1 MDRGR
6 LDLRPTFPLKYLSPY
21 GRPGFPGCPVTY
33 YHVMKIKAFWRDIR
47 FLQVLAQLIFILLVA
62 LGAGFLYANVSANLS
77 RQGLTVGYGFLSN
90 PASFDIGESHI
101 PYQASNSYGRALLVG
116 FVNTLVVSGLGILLT
131 TILGVIAGVARLS
144 TNWLVSQL
152 AAAYVGIIR
161 NTPLLIQ
168 LMFWYFGVILQLPP
182 VRDAVA
188 LPGPIYLT
196 GRGVYLPRYEAMPAF
211 DSWRIY
217 IWIALAAVVI
227 IWIVFRRIQS
237 RSRLPVPLWWYLAY
251 FLVPALILWIGFVFQ
266 PEPPLQ
272 VNIPELT
279 GLNFR
284 GGLRLTP
291 EFAALLFGLVVYTGA
306 FVAEVVRAG
315 IQAIS
320 RGQVEA
326 ARSLGLTTG
335 QTLRLIIF
343 PQALRVII
351 PPLTS
356 QYLNLAKN
364 SSLAIAIG
372 YPDLFSI
379 SGTVIN
385 QTGATIEVILI
396 MMLSYLSMSLFTSLL
411 MNIYNSRVRL
421 VER

>member
-1 MDRGR
+1 MANM
-6 LDLRPTFPLKYLSPY
+6 TF
-21 GRPGFPGCPVTY
+21 
-33 YHVMKIKAFWRDIR
+33 KAFWRDIR
-47 FLQVLAQLIFILLVA
+47 FLQVLGQVIFVLLVA
-62 LGAGFLYANVSANLS
+62 LVAGFLYANVSSNLA
-77 RQGLTVGYGFLSN
+77 RQGLTVGYGFITN

-116 FVNTLVVSGLGILLT
+116 LVNTLVISALGIVLT
-131 TILGVIAGVARLS
+131 TVVGIIAGVARLS
-144 TNWLVSQL
+144 TNWLISRL
-152 AAAYVGIIR
+152 SAAYVGVFR

-168 LMFWYFGVILQLPP
+168 LMFWYFAVFVQLPS
-182 VRDAVA
+182 VREAVA

-196 GRGVYLPRYEAMPAF
+196 GRGVYLPWREATATF
-211 DSWRIY
+211 DNWKIY
-217 IWIALAAVVI
+217 IWLALASLVI
-227 IWIVFRRIQS
+227 IWIVFRAIQS
-237 RSRLPVPLWWYLAY
+237 RSSLPTPLWWYLTY
-251 FLVPALILWIGFVFQ
+251 LVIPVLILWIGFMLQ
-266 PEPPLQ
+266 PEPPLKAS
-272 VNIPELT
+272 IPELT

-284 GGLRLTP
+284 GGLRWTP

-306 FVAEVVRAG
+306 FIAEIVRAG
-315 IQAIS
+315 IQAVS

-326 ARSLGLTTG
+326 ARSLGLNTG

-379 SGTVIN
+379 AGTVIN
-385 QTGATIEVILI
+385 QTGATIEVIVI
-396 MMLSYLSMSLFTSLL
+396 MMLSYLSMSLITSVL